1 MFVIPNKMDTL
12 SVVLSQF
19 GVRSLAFQTS
29 PVRENDFLPGHF
41 RFRRLP
47 GSAIAE
53 TMWLNQQTLDAI
65 RIMAE
70 LATRWPRL
78 VRASD
83 LVDVTGISFVNIQ
96 KTVHALALA
105 RLLETSRGRYGGIR
119 LARGP
124 DEINVGEVVRAFEP
138 KDCPVNFLMASTI
151 SAGISDLLF
160 RAHRGFFQPL
170 EATTLADLDLP
181 ALTGERPRRLET

>member
-1 MFVIPNKMDTL
+1 M
-12 SVVLSQF
+12 
-19 GVRSLAFQTS
+19 RY
-29 PVRENDFLPGHF
+29 RE
-41 RFRRLP
+41 
-47 GSAIAE
+47 A
-53 TMWLNQQTLDAI
+53 MWLNQQTLDAI

-78 VRASD
+78 TRASD

-124 DEINVGEVVRAFEP
+124 DEINIGEIVRAFEP
-138 KDCPVNFLMASTI
+138 KDCPVNFLVASTV
-151 SAGISDLLF
+151 SAGISALLF
-160 RAHRGFFQPL
+160 KAHRGFFQPL

-181 ALTGERPRRLET
+181 ALNGEGRRRLEA